1 MFLVKSILSIFFSQG
16 KLLLKVK
23 RFFPVHKL
31 KKKEKRKKK
40 SLKFSIL
47 QRESVKLSCSWAR
60 VINFGKDKHPQYSHL
75 ESLIRVSFFFYF
87 SLFRSSNYKE
97 NTTLHYYTTKLAS
110 TNLFNSGFSCMVL
123 SLLTS
128 HHLVLY
134 FVILH
139 VI

>member
-1 MFLVKSILSIFFSQG
+1 M
-16 KLLLKVK
+16 LLKVK

-31 KKKEKRKKK
+31 KKKRKRKKK

-60 VINFGKDKHPQYSHL
+60 VINFGKDKHPQYSP
-75 ESLIRVSFFFYF
+75 SFFIFHYF
-87 SLFRSSNYKE
+87 AVPTIRITPLYTIILLFFLI
-97 NTTLHYYTTKLAS
+97 TLYYTTKLAS

-123 SLLTS
+123 SLLAS